1 MQRSVVETI
10 MGGVVLVIAVAFL
23 VYVFGQSGLSSSAG
37 GYDVNAEF
45 DDASGIRAGSEVR
58 ISGVKVGTVASQSLD
73 PKSYFA
79 EVRMTI
85 RDGVELPTDTS
96 AKISADGLL
105 GGAYISLSPGG
116 SSDNIQAGGTI
127 TSTQG
132 ALNIVDLI
140 GRFVFGGAGGGDAAK
155 GGAGAPAGGP
165 G

>member
-1 MQRSVVETI
+1 MRRSLVETI
-10 MGGVVLVIAVAFL
+10 MGAVVLVIAIGFL
-23 VYVFGQSGLSSSAG
+23 VYVFGQSGITSAAG
-37 GYDVNAEF
+37 GYEVTAEF

-58 ISGVKVGTVASQSLD
+58 ISGVKVGAVAAQSLD
-73 PKSYFA
+73 PKNYFA
-79 EVRMTI
+79 QVRMTI

-105 GGAYISLSPGG
+105 GGAFIALSPGG
-116 SSDNIQAGGTI
+116 ASDNIAPGGTI

-140 GRFVFGGAGGGDAAK
+140 GRFVFGGAGGGSDAPTA
-155 GGAGAPAGGP
+155 GAGGGP